1 MHFTFTKH
9 LFEFK
14 KPAKTSRGSY
24 NSKYT
29 WILTLHTEQG
39 DFEGEISP
47 LFDLSIDGD
56 CDFDSELQDITGND
70 YNSNS
75 LIELLDKWQNLP
87 SLRFGLS
94 SIIYKMKN
102 QVSNPFIEKK
112 QGILINGLVWMNDVD
127 AMFEEAISK
136 IESGFNCIKFKVG
149 ALDFDSECRLLEK
162 IRFLYSPSIIQIRL
176 DANGAFDVDD
186 SLIKMKELAKFD
198 IHSIEQPIA
207 ANQFD
212 AMEELCGKSKIK
224 IALDEEL
231 IRLPPSEISRTLL
244 KIKPAYLILKPTLL
258 GGFDRCDEIIQF
270 AENNSIGW
278 WCTSALESN
287 KGLFDIA
294 NWVSKYDRSY
304 RFHQGLGTGLLY
316 KENFK
321 EKTFI
326 EKGVLYAN

>member
-1 MHFTFTKH
+1 MHFSFTKH

-14 KPAKTSRGSY
+14 KPAKTSRGAY

-29 WILTLHTEQG
+29 WILKLHTEQG

-56 CDFDSELQDITGND
+56 CDFDSELRVITEKN

-75 LIELLDKWQNLP
+75 LIELIHEWQNLP
-87 SLRFGLS
+87 TLRFGLS
-94 SIIYKMKN
+94 SIIYKMKKPLPT
-102 QVSNPFIEKK
+102 PFIEKK
-112 QGILINGLVWMNDVD
+112 QGILINGLVWMNDID
-127 AMFEEAISK
+127 AMFEEALSK

-162 IRFLYSPSIIQIRL
+162 IRSLYSPNKIQIRL
-176 DANGAFDVDD
+176 DANGAFEVDD

-207 ANQFD
+207 ANQID
-212 AMEELCGKSKIK
+212 AMEELCCKSKLK

-231 IRLPPSEISRTLL
+231 IRLPPSEISKTLL

-258 GGFDRCDEIIQF
+258 GGFDRCDEIIRF
-270 AENNSIGW
+270 AENNNIGW

-294 NWVSKYDRSY
+294 NWVSKYDQSY
-304 RFHQGLGTGLLY
+304 DFHQGLGTGLLY
-316 KENFK
+316 KENFN
-321 EKTFI
+321 ERTVI
-326 EKGVLYAN
+326 EKGVLYAS